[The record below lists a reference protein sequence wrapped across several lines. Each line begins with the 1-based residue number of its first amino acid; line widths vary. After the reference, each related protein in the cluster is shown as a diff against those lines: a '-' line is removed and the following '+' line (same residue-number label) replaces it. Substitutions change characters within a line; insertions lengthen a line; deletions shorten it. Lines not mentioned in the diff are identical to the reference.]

1 MSEIFVL
8 TSERLIYGG
17 TVSLIVVSSC
27 FLEETTSGDNMF
39 MVTMQLKMLFQDEAV
54 QGCSRDVQDDA
65 LVTTNHRWQMDDTCD
80 KNGQGDLLPLNCYA
94 RGSAGR

>member
-1 MSEIFVL
+1 MSETFVL
-8 TSERLIYGG
+8 TSERFIYDG
-17 TVSLIVVSSC
+17 TVSLIVVRSC
-27 FLEETTSGDNMF
+27 FLEGTTSGDNLF

-65 LVTTNHRWQMDDTCD
+65 LVTTNHRWQMDDICD

-94 RGSAGR
+94 TSSAGR